1 MTLQCF
7 KVFLHIKHFLYPFS
21 GIASTTNIFSLDID
35 LRQHHPS
42 NMYTCLHNVFVNA
55 STYNYFF
62 KKLSLSSYMYNL
74 SCHALI
80 ESLLPPLPSRSVFS
94 NFFFPGDFF
103 FFPKKKVLVIK
114 LHCGPRDVGNS
125 YRSSTCL

>member
-1 MTLQCF
+1 MTLQRF
-7 KVFLHIKHFLYPFS
+7 KNFLHIKHFPYPFS
-21 GIASTTNIFSLDID
+21 GIASTMNIFSLDID

-94 NFFFPGDFF
+94 IFFPLMTSSFF
-103 FFPKKKVLVIK
+103 QKKRYWLLNLFFLAGAEVDRK
-114 LHCGPRDVGNS
+114 
-125 YRSSTCL
+125 

>member
-1 MTLQCF
+1 MTLQRF
-7 KVFLHIKHFLYPFS
+7 KVFLHIKHFLYPFL

-80 ESLLPPLPSRSVFS
+80 ESLLPPLPSCSVFS
-94 NFFFPGDFF
+94 NFFSLMTSSFF
-103 FFPKKKVLVIK
+103 QKKRYWLLNLFFLAGAEVDRK
-114 LHCGPRDVGNS
+114 
-125 YRSSTCL
+125 